1 MLIYHSEKF
10 ALSLANNI
18 DTENNE
24 PVEVK
29 FLKENF
35 GNHKFVRIATYYVF
49 HTVIIVCV
57 IMMRF
62 VFSISN
68 DSAEKLC

>member
-10 ALSLANNI
+10 ALSLANNT

-35 GNHKFVRIATYYVF
+35 GNHKFVHIYTSYVL
-49 HTVIIVCV
+49 HTVIVVCA
-57 IMMRF
+57 IMVRF

-68 DSAEKLC
+68 VSAEKLC